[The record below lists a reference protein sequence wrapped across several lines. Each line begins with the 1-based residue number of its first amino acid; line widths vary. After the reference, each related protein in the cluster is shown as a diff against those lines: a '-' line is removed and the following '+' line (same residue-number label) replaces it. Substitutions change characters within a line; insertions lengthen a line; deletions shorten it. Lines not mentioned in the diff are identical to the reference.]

1 MAMRGMKRTAAVLAG
16 ALSMGSV
23 TGTAQTDETII
34 AHPQVRM
41 ETTEGTVVLE
51 LDTRRAPLSVSNFL
65 RLVES
70 GYYDGTIF
78 HRVVRGFVVQGGGH
92 DAKYTPK
99 EDETSVPNESGNGL
113 SNLRGTIAMARTSE
127 PHTANGQFFINLSN
141 NLQLDPTPARWGY
154 AVFGKVIEGM
164 ELVDTMG
171 TLPTG
176 PGGPFPKD
184 VPTLPIIVNAMTV
197 VSR

>member
-1 MAMRGMKRTAAVLAG
+1 MRGMKRTAAVLIL
-16 ALSMGSV
+16 ALLLGSV
-23 TGTAQTDETII
+23 AANAQTKGNIV

-51 LDTRRAPLSVSNFL
+51 LDTRRAPLSVANFL

-70 GYYDGTIF
+70 GFYDGTIF
-78 HRVVRGFVVQGGGH
+78 HRVVRNFVVQGGGH
-92 DAKYTPK
+92 DAKFTAR
-99 EDETSVPNESGNGL
+99 EDDKAVPNESGNGL
-113 SNLRGTIAMARTSE
+113 SNLRGTIAMARTSD
-127 PHTANGQFFINLSN
+127 PHTANGQFFINLN
-141 NLQLDPTPARWGY
+141 DNLQLDPQPERWGY

-164 ELVDTMG
+164 EAVDTMG

-184 VPTLPIIVNAMTV
+184 VPTLPIVVKTMTV
-197 VSR
+197 VSP